1 MNLLARREHSQ
12 FELRRKLKAKG
23 YAKNLIDNVL
33 RDLIKENLQSD
44 QRFAENYIAMRTR
57 RGFGPF
63 RITVELRER
72 GINDDIIDQFT
83 KKNDEYWNTEAMR
96 VREKKF
102 GTEAPIS
109 LIECIKQEKF
119 LQYRGFSTEQIKSAL
134 EN

>member
-1 MNLLARREHSQ
+1 MDLLARREHSQ
-12 FELRRKLKAKG
+12 FELHRKLKVKG
-23 YAKNLIDNVL
+23 YAENLINDIL
-33 RDLIKENLQSD
+33 HDLIKENLQSD

-63 RITVELRER
+63 RIAAELRER
-72 GINDDIIDQFT
+72 GINDEIIDQFT

-102 GTEAPIS
+102 GIKIPIS
-109 LIECIKQEKF
+109 IKERIKQAKF
-119 LQYRGFSTEQIKSAL
+119 LQYRGFNTEQTKSAL